1 MTEINWKDPSMFSRE
16 KLHSVSNLCFI
27 KNISKSKAIEHM
39 FCDLLVPRNQS
50 DLSLVGTAMPIYPH
64 QYLRAVCI
72 CVCCIILHR
81 VCDQGDR
88 KLAQACTL
96 TLEADPGTR
105 RIPSVSKP
113 VSSSLS
119 SNWKNPTKPR
129 KILRNTQKILLTF
142 FSLDILE
149 TNL

>member
-16 KLHSVSNLCFI
+16 KLHSVSNLFFI
-27 KNISKSKAIEHM
+27 KNINKSKTIVYI
-39 FCDLLVPRNQS
+39 FRDLLVPRNQS
-50 DLSLVGTAMPIYPH
+50 DLSLVGTEMPIYPH
-64 QYLRAVCI
+64 QYLCAVCI

-81 VCDQGDR
+81 VCGAGDR

-105 RIPSVSKP
+105 RIPSVSRP

-119 SNWKNPTKPR
+119 SNWKNPTNTR
-129 KILRNTQKILLTF
+129 KILRNT
-142 FSLDILE
+142 
-149 TNL
+149 